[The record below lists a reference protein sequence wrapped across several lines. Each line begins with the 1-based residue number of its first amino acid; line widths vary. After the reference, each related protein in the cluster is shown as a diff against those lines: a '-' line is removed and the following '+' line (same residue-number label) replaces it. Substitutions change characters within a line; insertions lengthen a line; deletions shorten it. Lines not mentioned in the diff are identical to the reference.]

1 MTLWLRRLEVENF
14 AGIESAEIEFASGLN
29 ICYGPN
35 ELGKSTLVRSIRA
48 AILLQHTSKAA
59 DEFADWHADAPA
71 AVTLV
76 FETEPQRIWRI
87 RKSFGEGR
95 DGYSYLEFSR
105 DGQTFTQEAK
115 GREVDGRL
123 QELLQWGIEG
133 PGGTGRRRRGVPESF
148 ITTALLGEQA
158 EVTAILVRTLDDD
171 PDDSGKRRLTEALQA
186 MAEDPVF
193 RGVFAATQAKVDEAY
208 TATGR
213 HKSGRGSPWVQLR
226 DQLQAAHERQAEIN
240 VLHQESE
247 SARIRIEGLH
257 QDLLEAQSQ
266 AADVDRQKHQVIAD
280 LDKLRARAATQLK
293 LEEATGELKRV
304 RALKVAVQETRA
316 EIDEKQA
323 ERDNLATGQKVLD
336 QQVTDIQTTLE
347 DTQARVTELES
358 GTWEQQRRIRE
369 QDIQKD
375 ILTINAKETERKTR
389 MGLAERIQEKSER
402 AEALETEIEEAEAN
416 HTEAQKILTD
426 AREWITNNERK
437 LNHLNLQLTAIRF
450 LDTKETL
457 VKLQAAEDAAD
468 LYREEGEDLCKQ
480 ALSIFEE
487 IESLNV
493 PTPEAVALLR
503 DLETE
508 LRVAEERL
516 QVGLTAN
523 VIPIEDADVEITLD
537 GDDPHT
543 HRISSAG
550 QTFEAKRELR
560 VNIPEFGSFIVRGGK
575 LGHTEAA
582 AFARSRWETESSE
595 ILKATDCSTVAE
607 LESLRQRAELRKTE
621 AQDLERRAQ
630 AALIRAEAGTLD
642 PARGQAATDNL
653 ARLEE
658 SLINLVP
665 DNASLDELLESFSGD
680 DQLDEAEVEEEMQD
694 LQTSVSERR
703 SLASQL
709 DTEVSHDGGR
719 LEGRLKELRIVEQER
734 VGLVG
739 NFEGDWKTAP
749 KEISKEMA
757 RAQKQRSEAEQQ
769 LKAVQDEAAAEVD
782 QARDRLTATRATLAE
797 AQQALSKVTVEM
809 SEITRTI
816 AQLEGELGVQSEVAA
831 AEDED
836 TARAAVNQYATELDA
851 LSVPDEEVDEED
863 LNDAELSSS
872 RAAAEVRRLQ
882 LDVRQA
888 EGALSQTG
896 GQYIEEQAEQARE
909 AVEAAS
915 AKEREVDRDYSA
927 WSLLRDMLEE
937 AESEDSVHLGNA
949 LVEPVSKRLSALTSG
964 RLRIPR
970 KPVIEST

>member
-1 MTLWLRRLEVENF
+1 
-14 AGIESAEIEFASGLN
+14 
-29 ICYGPN
+29 
-35 ELGKSTLVRSIRA
+35 
-48 AILLQHTSKAA
+48 
-59 DEFADWHADAPA
+59 
-71 AVTLV
+71 
-76 FETEPQRIWRI
+76 
-87 RKSFGEGR
+87 
-95 DGYSYLEFSR
+95 
-105 DGQTFTQEAK
+105 
-115 GREVDGRL
+115 
-123 QELLQWGIEG
+123 
-133 PGGTGRRRRGVPESF
+133 
-148 ITTALLGEQA
+148 
-158 EVTAILVRTLDDD
+158 
-171 PDDSGKRRLTEALQA
+171 
-186 MAEDPVF
+186 MA
-193 RGVFAATQAKVDEAY
+193 
-208 TATGR
+208 
-213 HKSGRGSPWVQLR
+213 
-226 DQLQAAHERQAEIN
+226 AAHPGCNCVTSCKLPTERQAEIN
-240 VLHQESE
+240 VLHPESE

-523 VIPIEDADVEITLD
+523 VLPIEDADVEITLD

-621 AQDLERRAQ
+621 AQDLERRASS
-630 AALIRAEAGTLD
+630 GT
-642 PARGQAATDNL
+642 
-653 ARLEE
+653 
-658 SLINLVP
+658 
-665 DNASLDELLESFSGD
+665 
-680 DQLDEAEVEEEMQD
+680 
-694 LQTSVSERR
+694 
-703 SLASQL
+703 
-709 DTEVSHDGGR
+709 H
-719 LEGRLKELRIVEQER
+719 
-734 VGLVG
+734 
-739 NFEGDWKTAP
+739 
-749 KEISKEMA
+749 
-757 RAQKQRSEAEQQ
+757 
-769 LKAVQDEAAAEVD
+769 
-782 QARDRLTATRATLAE
+782 
-797 AQQALSKVTVEM
+797 
-809 SEITRTI
+809 
-816 AQLEGELGVQSEVAA
+816 
-831 AEDED
+831 
-836 TARAAVNQYATELDA
+836 
-851 LSVPDEEVDEED
+851 
-863 LNDAELSSS
+863 SS
-872 RAAAEVRRLQ
+872 
-882 LDVRQA
+882 
-888 EGALSQTG
+888 
-896 GQYIEEQAEQARE
+896 
-909 AVEAAS
+909 
-915 AKEREVDRDYSA
+915 
-927 WSLLRDMLEE
+927 
-937 AESEDSVHLGNA
+937 
-949 LVEPVSKRLSALTSG
+949 
-964 RLRIPR
+964 
-970 KPVIEST
+970 